1 MPEKDLKDGIVV
13 MLAIVLLLSGL
24 FVENKQQE
32 SLLITTEYGKSERR
46 NRKWLCA
53 CLWGSVIFLSIQL
66 LSFLHYYLL
75 YPMTQQDAPLG
86 SIGIE
91 AMNVTFPLSLE
102 MNVTQYGLALAG
114 TRIFGLISLL
124 ILCVFISRKC
134 HHRILSICILSAIVF
149 FPICLYMTDIEIVT
163 LFSLFDLVMG
173 NLFLQRTFSLLK
185 LILWVLLDFI
195 MVVNIRYDMRE

>member
-1 MPEKDLKDGIVV
+1 MADVSGIYIAYGKGYSAIYSLLMPEKDLKDGIVV

-53 CLWGSVIFLSIQL
+53 CLWESVIFLSTQL
-66 LSFLHYYLL
+66 LSSLHYYLL

-114 TRIFGLISLL
+114 TRIFGLIIDFMCIYFKKMSSSNIINLY
-124 ILCVFISRKC
+124 FICYCFLSDLFIYGR
-134 HHRILSICILSAIVF
+134 HRNSNIVF
-149 FPICLYMTDIEIVT
+149 FI
-163 LFSLFDLVMG
+163 
-173 NLFLQRTFSLLK
+173 
-185 LILWVLLDFI
+185 
-195 MVVNIRYDMRE
+195 